1 MASSRKRIIIYV
13 LVLLVFAG
21 AGYGGYRLY
30 TNHFNRYLREA
41 RVLESIGDYQKAEEK
56 YKQHLL
62 RHPDDLDSGFDLASC
77 LGKQDKVAQK
87 LEVLKYVESETKEDK
102 KKQKVNERA
111 RASIARTYIALADK
125 ATELASCALEEKKY
139 GQARSHYEEALSYL
153 DNYRL
158 WIISKKEH
166 IPEEFVLTELITCED
181 LLTGRWA
188 DIAFTYWLEG
198 KYNEAREKLKFIR
211 IYPSLSEKWQ
221 KWKFRH
227 FALKVEEL
235 GIKAFDKK
243 KYEDARLHWE
253 EALDNYRKYNEQG
266 PDIPRIRYKTVI
278 TYFYQKNYEKA
289 EQLARKLAKDFPGY
303 QSKIISGL
311 INDCEKEL
319 SVMEKVMK
327 KEASLAERAEDAWDE
342 ASKAFDK
349 KDWAAARDW
358 WYKTIEFA
366 TKAGTSQS
374 SHYIADCH
382 YNIAICYFNQGRY
395 TEAQQNI
402 MKLKEEYP
410 NYYKKN
416 KEKIDD
422 IIHKTGRWGY

>member
-1 MASSRKRIIIYV
+1 MI
-13 LVLLVFAG
+13 LLYLLILTILG
-21 AGYGGYRLY
+21 GSGYGGYQVY

-41 RVLESIGDYQKAEEK
+41 RIFKSFGDYQKAEEK
-56 YKQHLL
+56 YKQHLS
-62 RHPDDLDSGFDLASC
+62 RNPDDLDSGFDLAFC
-77 LGKQDKVAQK
+77 LDKQDKMAQK
-87 LEVLKYVESETKEDK
+87 LEFLKYIESETRQDKE
-102 KKQKVNERA
+102 KQQINERA
-111 RASIARTYIALADK
+111 RSSIARTYITMADK
-125 ATELASCALEEKKY
+125 ATELASRALEEKKY
-139 GQARSHYEEALSYL
+139 GQARSHYEEAFSHL
-153 DNYRL
+153 DGYRL

-166 IPEEFVLTELITCED
+166 VPEEFVLTELITCED
-181 LLTGRWA
+181 LLTGRWT

-235 GIKAFDKK
+235 GNKTFGEK
-243 KYEDARLHWE
+243 KYEDARLHWG
-253 EALDNYRKYNEQG
+253 EALDNYRKYNEQSS
-266 PDIPRIRYKTVI
+266 DIPRIRYKTVT

-289 EQLARKLAKDFPGY
+289 EQLARKLTKDFPGY
-303 QSKIISGL
+303 QSKRISWL

-319 SVMEKVMK
+319 SVTKKVMK
-327 KEASLAERAEDAWDE
+327 KKKASFAERAEDAWDE

-349 KDWAAARDW
+349 KNWGVARDW
-358 WYKTIEFA
+358 WYRAIEFA

-374 SHYIADCH
+374 NHYIADCH

-422 IIHKTGRWGY
+422 IINKTKTWGY